1 VFAGPRYE
9 IMPVAVARVV
19 TVGVRDHRPLDG
31 APRVDVKVA
40 GGAIKACGFERD
52 QVHEWIP

>member
-1 VFAGPRYE
+1 
-9 IMPVAVARVV
+9 MPVAVARVV